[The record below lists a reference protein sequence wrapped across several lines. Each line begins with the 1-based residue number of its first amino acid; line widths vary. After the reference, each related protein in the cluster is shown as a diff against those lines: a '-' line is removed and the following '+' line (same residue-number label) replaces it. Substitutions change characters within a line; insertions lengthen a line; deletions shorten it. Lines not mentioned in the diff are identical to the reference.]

1 MPAGNNNFVDTDAK
15 IKDFLNAVLSSEGIV
30 VDIRR
35 TFINYNGV
43 NRSRVFAR
51 RANEMAS
58 KGGNEKFV
66 VIALMCYPALQWILQ
81 AQDIDRLVEELREQN
96 PDESVSR
103 MSNIQRVLES
113 SLGGCKPQLRL
124 EMRKVFFARC
134 QQLVDAVDEAMN
146 AAVFHN
152 PKSKAGKISLAMALL
167 RGSILETDPVTAVT
181 IEEIV
186 LDKDNGYGTVL
197 KDMPKYKNGVEID
210 YQIKDFKVDGYT
222 TNIIKGDSVKDF
234 KVTNTH
240 VPEMV
245 TVTVTEGWHDQS
257 DYDKIRPEEIALTLT
272 GSDGNVYEKTVNK
285 ETWTA
290 VFSDLPKNRK
300 GEQIIYT
307 LTQEGIKGYS
317 TTITN
322 NQTDTI
328 TVINKHEPVKTITV
342 TVTWNDE
349 NNKDS
354 IRPDKV
360 TVKLTDGTTVVS
372 TKEVKNDSWKHI
384 FEDIPVFNGSDKVS
398 YTITQDAVNG
408 YTTEIKASDDGNT
421 IEIINTHIPVVPPK
435 EEPKKEEPATPAP
448 VVEVKVEQPA
458 PTVTLIQTTNKPTGI
473 SFFESLFAK

>member
-181 IEEIV
+181 IRTHFDSIIEDV
-186 LDKDNGYGTVL
+186 AAMAGDT
-197 KDMPKYKNGVEID
+197 
-210 YQIKDFKVDGYT
+210 IKPLVMQLAP
-222 TNIIKGDSVKDF
+222 N
-234 KVTNTH
+234 
-240 VPEMV
+240 
-245 TVTVTEGWHDQS
+245 EGNLL
-257 DYDKIRPEEIALTLT
+257 A
-272 GSDGNVYEKTVNK
+272 
-285 ETWTA
+285 
-290 VFSDLPKNRK
+290 
-300 GEQIIYT
+300 
-307 LTQEGIKGYS
+307 
-317 TTITN
+317 
-322 NQTDTI
+322 NQT
-328 TVINKHEPVKTITV
+328 KRAQLPYR
-342 TVTWNDE
+342 WN
-349 NNKDS
+349 
-354 IRPDKV
+354 IQ
-360 TVKLTDGTTVVS
+360 
-372 TKEVKNDSWKHI
+372 
-384 FEDIPVFNGSDKVS
+384 F
-398 YTITQDAVNG
+398 AVLCG
-408 YTTEIKASDDGNT
+408 
-421 IEIINTHIPVVPPK
+421 
-435 EEPKKEEPATPAP
+435 
-448 VVEVKVEQPA
+448 
-458 PTVTLIQTTNKPTGI
+458 
-473 SFFESLFAK
+473 

>member
-51 RANEMAS
+51 RANELAS

-181 IEEIV
+181 IRTHF
-186 LDKDNGYGTVL
+186 DS
-197 KDMPKYKNGVEID
+197 
-210 YQIKDFKVDGYT
+210 
-222 TNIIKGDSVKDF
+222 IIEDVAAMAG
-234 KVTNTH
+234 
-240 VPEMV
+240 
-245 TVTVTEGWHDQS
+245 
-257 DYDKIRPEEIALTLT
+257 
-272 GSDGNVYEKTVNK
+272 
-285 ETWTA
+285 
-290 VFSDLPKNRK
+290 
-300 GEQIIYT
+300 
-307 LTQEGIKGYS
+307 
-317 TTITN
+317 
-322 NQTDTI
+322 DTI
-328 TVINKHEPVKTITV
+328 KPLVMQLAPNEGNAESSEAAFLFHNTEV
-342 TVTWNDE
+342 
-349 NNKDS
+349 
-354 IRPDKV
+354 
-360 TVKLTDGTTVVS
+360 LL
-372 TKEVKNDSWKHI
+372 KE
-384 FEDIPVFNGSDKVS
+384 
-398 YTITQDAVNG
+398 
-408 YTTEIKASDDGNT
+408 
-421 IEIINTHIPVVPPK
+421 
-435 EEPKKEEPATPAP
+435 
-448 VVEVKVEQPA
+448 
-458 PTVTLIQTTNKPTGI
+458 
-473 SFFESLFAK
+473 

>member
-146 AAVFHN
+146 AVVFHN

-181 IEEIV
+181 IRTHFDSIIEDVAAMAGDTIKPLVMELAPNEGNAESSEAAFLFHNTEVLLKEYSRIANPSSVDENRSLRIVAKGNRLFCPVCYNQNRRNAAQRSNARTKVQREQMKREEEKMKQNNCAV
-186 LDKDNGYGTVL
+186 TSAAGLNMRAKLADMGGMSYGEL
-197 KDMPKYKNGVEID
+197 SMWEK
-210 YQIKDFKVDGYT
+210 
-222 TNIIKGDSVKDF
+222 
-234 KVTNTH
+234 TH
-240 VPEMV
+240 GLEFAAWEHEWEKLNSG
-245 TVTVTEGWHDQS
+245 T
-257 DYDKIRPEEIALTLT
+257 A
-272 GSDGNVYEKTVNK
+272 SDGLKFPDHLPEGFPTRKAPPAHSWSAAAERAHEKHNV
-285 ETWTA
+285 
-290 VFSDLPKNRK
+290 
-300 GEQIIYT
+300 
-307 LTQEGIKGYS
+307 
-317 TTITN
+317 
-322 NQTDTI
+322 
-328 TVINKHEPVKTITV
+328 
-342 TVTWNDE
+342 
-349 NNKDS
+349 
-354 IRPDKV
+354 
-360 TVKLTDGTTVVS
+360 
-372 TKEVKNDSWKHI
+372 
-384 FEDIPVFNGSDKVS
+384 
-398 YTITQDAVNG
+398 
-408 YTTEIKASDDGNT
+408 
-421 IEIINTHIPVVPPK
+421 
-435 EEPKKEEPATPAP
+435 
-448 VVEVKVEQPA
+448 
-458 PTVTLIQTTNKPTGI
+458 
-473 SFFESLFAK
+473 

>member
-181 IEEIV
+181 IRTHFDSIIEDVAAMAGDTIKPLVMQLAPNEGNAESSEAAFLFHNTEV
-186 LDKDNGYGTVL
+186 LL
-197 KDMPKYKNGVEID
+197 KEYSRIHN
-210 YQIKDFKVDGYT
+210 
-222 TNIIKGDSVKDF
+222 
-234 KVTNTH
+234 
-240 VPEMV
+240 
-245 TVTVTEGWHDQS
+245 
-257 DYDKIRPEEIALTLT
+257 LTA
-272 GSDGNVYEKTVNK
+272 SC
-285 ETWTA
+285 
-290 VFSDLPKNRK
+290 PRCNRK
-300 GEQIIYT
+300 KSDSGGFWIF
-307 LTQEGIKGYS
+307 LGRFGIPFYFC
-317 TTITN
+317 IWMLLLAF
-322 NQTDTI
+322 
-328 TVINKHEPVKTITV
+328 TV
-342 TVTWNDE
+342 WFA
-349 NNKDS
+349 
-354 IRPDKV
+354 
-360 TVKLTDGTTVVS
+360 L
-372 TKEVKNDSWKHI
+372 
-384 FEDIPVFNGSDKVS
+384 
-398 YTITQDAVNG
+398 
-408 YTTEIKASDDGNT
+408 
-421 IEIINTHIPVVPPK
+421 
-435 EEPKKEEPATPAP
+435 
-448 VVEVKVEQPA
+448 
-458 PTVTLIQTTNKPTGI
+458 QTTTGTLPRGFLLEYLPVSMQGVAQDTANAI
-473 SFFESLFAK
+473 VSIFKFR

>member
-181 IEEIV
+181 IRTHFDSIIEDVAAMAGDTIKPLVMQLAPNEGNAESSEAAFLFHNTEVLLKEYSRIANPSSVDENRSLRILANGGNTFSAQSDIEVKEQTEPQQEEV
-186 LDKDNGYGTVL
+186 LDSAKADAL
-197 KDMPKYKNGVEID
+197 KQDESINVEI
-210 YQIKDFKVDGYT
+210 
-222 TNIIKGDSVKDF
+222 
-234 KVTNTH
+234 
-240 VPEMV
+240 
-245 TVTVTEGWHDQS
+245 
-257 DYDKIRPEEIALTLT
+257 
-272 GSDGNVYEKTVNK
+272 
-285 ETWTA
+285 
-290 VFSDLPKNRK
+290 
-300 GEQIIYT
+300 
-307 LTQEGIKGYS
+307 
-317 TTITN
+317 
-322 NQTDTI
+322 
-328 TVINKHEPVKTITV
+328 
-342 TVTWNDE
+342 
-349 NNKDS
+349 
-354 IRPDKV
+354 
-360 TVKLTDGTTVVS
+360 
-372 TKEVKNDSWKHI
+372 
-384 FEDIPVFNGSDKVS
+384 
-398 YTITQDAVNG
+398 
-408 YTTEIKASDDGNT
+408 
-421 IEIINTHIPVVPPK
+421 
-435 EEPKKEEPATPAP
+435 
-448 VVEVKVEQPA
+448 
-458 PTVTLIQTTNKPTGI
+458 PTGFAEKSKEI
-473 SFFESLFAK
+473 PKQNQMQKAEPPVLEDVQLLSLLMGNRSKSKMPIMKSEET

>member
-181 IEEIV
+181 IRTHF
-186 LDKDNGYGTVL
+186 DS
-197 KDMPKYKNGVEID
+197 
-210 YQIKDFKVDGYT
+210 
-222 TNIIKGDSVKDF
+222 IIEDVAAMAG
-234 KVTNTH
+234 
-240 VPEMV
+240 
-245 TVTVTEGWHDQS
+245 
-257 DYDKIRPEEIALTLT
+257 
-272 GSDGNVYEKTVNK
+272 
-285 ETWTA
+285 
-290 VFSDLPKNRK
+290 
-300 GEQIIYT
+300 
-307 LTQEGIKGYS
+307 
-317 TTITN
+317 
-322 NQTDTI
+322 DTI
-328 TVINKHEPVKTITV
+328 KPLVMQLAPNEGNAESSEAAFLFHNTEV
-342 TVTWNDE
+342 
-349 NNKDS
+349 
-354 IRPDKV
+354 
-360 TVKLTDGTTVVS
+360 LL
-372 TKEVKNDSWKHI
+372 KEYSRIAN
-384 FEDIPVFNGSDKVS
+384 
-398 YTITQDAVNG
+398 
-408 YTTEIKASDDGNT
+408 
-421 IEIINTHIPVVPPK
+421 
-435 EEPKKEEPATPAP
+435 
-448 VVEVKVEQPA
+448 
-458 PTVTLIQTTNKPTGI
+458 L
-473 SFFESLFAK
+473 L

>member
-181 IEEIV
+181 IRTHFDSIIEDVAAMAGDTIKPLVMQLAPNEGNAESSEAAFLFHNTEV
-186 LDKDNGYGTVL
+186 LLKEYSRIANPSSVDENRSLRILANGG
-197 KDMPKYKNGVEID
+197 
-210 YQIKDFKVDGYT
+210 
-222 TNIIKGDSVKDF
+222 
-234 KVTNTH
+234 NTF
-240 VPEMV
+240 V
-245 TVTVTEGWHDQS
+245 S
-257 DYDKIRPEEIALTLT
+257 Y
-272 GSDGNVYEKTVNK
+272 
-285 ETWTA
+285 
-290 VFSDLPKNRK
+290 PKN
-300 GEQIIYT
+300 QIHHRCNFGCCDWCDVCHFD
-307 LTQEGIKGYS
+307 QKHSNFRRG
-317 TTITN
+317 
-322 NQTDTI
+322 TDCC
-328 TVINKHEPVKTITV
+328 
-342 TVTWNDE
+342 
-349 NNKDS
+349 
-354 IRPDKV
+354 
-360 TVKLTDGTTVVS
+360 
-372 TKEVKNDSWKHI
+372 
-384 FEDIPVFNGSDKVS
+384 
-398 YTITQDAVNG
+398 
-408 YTTEIKASDDGNT
+408 
-421 IEIINTHIPVVPPK
+421 
-435 EEPKKEEPATPAP
+435 
-448 VVEVKVEQPA
+448 
-458 PTVTLIQTTNKPTGI
+458 
-473 SFFESLFAK
+473 SLLRYAAF